1 MRHARYVVDPDDPRA
16 PSQEV
21 WDRLTED
28 ERAQVLASLPSKR
41 AAEEEARRAQAE
53 ARRADEEARRAEEE
67 ARRADALAERIER
80 LTARLRELGVDP
92 DEIE

>member
-21 WDRLTED
+21 WDLLTEG

-41 AAEEEARRAQAE
+41 AA
-53 ARRADEEARRAEEE
+53 DEE

-80 LTARLRELGVDP
+80 LTARLRELGVAP